1 MENIIPIHLQEIIF
15 SSSESKV
22 SKLISKL
29 ESEQKIRKIAPR
41 IYSSNFSDEPSEII
55 RRNLF
60 LILGKLYPGAL
71 LSHRT
76 ALEFK
81 PTKTGLIFVT
91 YTYSKKLD
99 LPGVTIRFIKGSGP
113 ILGDNPLNGELY
125 VSQLERALLENLEEN
140 RQKGDDSKSV
150 GLTTIEERL
159 ELIVRTKGEAG
170 LNQCRDK
177 ARLIATELGFEKE
190 FQKLNK
196 LISSLLNTNS
206 HKILSSPQAI
216 ARVFGHP
223 FDPARVVLLEKLFIT
238 LRAKE
243 FKDNF
248 ASQNDVYFK
257 NFAFFEAYFS
267 NYIEGTEFEIEEAK
281 KIIDTDTPL
290 LARNEDSH
298 DILGTYKIVSNQ
310 MEMMVVP
317 KNADELLAILRYRH
331 QVLMQARH
339 DKKPGQFKDINN
351 RAGSTFFVDHQLVN
365 GTLIQGFAFYN
376 ALDHPF
382 AKAIFMMFM
391 ISEVHPF
398 LDGNGR
404 IARIMMNAELV
415 HQNATKIMI
424 PTVFRED
431 YMGALRKMTRQS
443 EPETYIKMMLRAQAF
458 SASIQT
464 NGFEAMKKYLS
475 DCNAFEHHDNAK
487 LTLG

>member
-60 LILGKLYPGAL
+60 LILGKLFPGAL

-81 PTKTGLIFVT
+81 PTKSGLIFVT

-99 LPGVTIRFIKGSGP
+99 LPGVTIRFIKGGGP

-125 VSQLERALLENLEEN
+125 VSQLERALLENLEDS

-159 ELIVRTKGEAG
+159 ELIVRTKGEDG

-177 ARLIATELGFEKE
+177 ARLIATELNFEKE

-206 HKILSSPQAI
+206 HKILSSSQAI

-238 LRAKE
+238 LKTKE

-248 ASQNDVYFK
+248 APQNDIYFK

-415 HQNATKIMI
+415 QQKATKIII

-431 YMGALRKMTRQS
+431 YMGALRKLTRQS
-443 EPETYIKMMLRAQAF
+443 EPEAYIKMMLRAQAF
-458 SASIQT
+458 SASINDFDFAPMQ
-464 NGFEAMKKYLS
+464 KYLN

-487 LTLG
+487 LIFG